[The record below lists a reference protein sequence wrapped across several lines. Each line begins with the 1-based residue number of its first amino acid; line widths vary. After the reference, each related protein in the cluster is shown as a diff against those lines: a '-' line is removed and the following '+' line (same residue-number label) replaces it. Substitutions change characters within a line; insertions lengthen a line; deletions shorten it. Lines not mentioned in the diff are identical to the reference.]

1 MNTDYEQSYG
11 IVKTQ
16 VQFAYVLGVTLIVI
30 NVLMIF
36 VKWLRT
42 PTFAILDLLFGIPFL
57 LLLPSIRSRFKSVRS
72 SRLDMSNSAL
82 WKRYRRLVYSL
93 NRVITLVLIIIAICN
108 RGAWHER
115 PEETKGG

>member
-72 SRLDMSNSAL
+72 AHLDMSNNAL
-82 WKRYRRLVYSL
+82 WNRYRRLV
-93 NRVITLVLIIIAICN
+93 
-108 RGAWHER
+108 
-115 PEETKGG
+115 

>member
-36 VKWLRT
+36 LRG
-42 PTFAILDLLFGIPFL
+42 F
-57 LLLPSIRSRFKSVRS
+57 
-72 SRLDMSNSAL
+72 
-82 WKRYRRLVYSL
+82 
-93 NRVITLVLIIIAICN
+93 
-108 RGAWHER
+108 
-115 PEETKGG
+115 